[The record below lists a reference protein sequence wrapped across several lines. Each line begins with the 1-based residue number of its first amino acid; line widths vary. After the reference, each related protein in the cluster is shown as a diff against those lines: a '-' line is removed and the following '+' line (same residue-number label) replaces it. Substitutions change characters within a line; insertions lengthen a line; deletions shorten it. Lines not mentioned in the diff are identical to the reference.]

1 MRSLTRFLTPL
12 LVAATLL
19 APPAATASSAPTDV
33 VPSPSRQP
41 AFHRAQT
48 SGAPVGR
55 IVIPAIGVDEV
66 VRSGVALS
74 VIDLGV
80 AHWSGTALPGEEGN
94 VVLAG
99 HRTTHTAPFNRI
111 DDLARGD
118 LILVSRPDGI
128 DVMYRVTESFVVEP
142 SELWITYDVPGES
155 LITLF
160 ACHPKGSA
168 RYRLVVRGE
177 LVGGGI
183 IA

>member
-1 MRSLTRFLTPL
+1 MRSLARFLTPL
-12 LVAATLL
+12 LVTVSIL
-19 APPAATASSAPTDV
+19 APGAAGASSAPTDV

-41 AFHRAQT
+41 VYHRAQT
-48 SGAPVGR
+48 SGAPIGR
-55 IVIPAIGVDEV
+55 IVIPSIGVDEI

-80 AHWSGTALPGEEGN
+80 AHWSGTAHPGETGN

-111 DDLARGD
+111 DRLDRGD
-118 LILVSRPDGI
+118 LIVMSRPGGI
-128 DVMYRVTESFVVEP
+128 DVMYRVTDAFVVEP
-142 SELWITYDVPGES
+142 SDLWITYDVPGES
-155 LITLF
+155 IITLF